1 MRKEDRIE
9 LMNSVVTK
17 LEEAA
22 QLLAKAEEAVF
33 ADQVEE
39 LADLIDVVAGE
50 DATTA

>member
-1 MRKEDRIE
+1 
-9 LMNSVVTK
+9 MNAVVTK
-17 LEEAA
+17 LGEAA

-39 LADLIDVVAGE
+39 LADLIDVIAGE